1 MRRVA
6 CRVAASTSTPPITKR
21 LERED
26 WARAALDAL
35 EDGGVE
41 AVAVVPLARALGV
54 TRGSFYWHFDSRDE
68 LVVAAL
74 ELWEGEHSDEVLAAA
89 EEIRDPRNPLRALFA
104 RATSKPPSI
113 LVQLLRA
120 SDDPLVAPVLAR
132 VAERRLAVLA
142 RAYRETGMPRARAE
156 HEALLAYT
164 SYLGRAFAPEDRVRE
179 AYARHLAGRLVP

>member
-1 MRRVA
+1 MSTATKCWPQPRRSATRATA
-6 CRVAASTSTPPITKR
+6 CGRCS
-21 LERED
+21 
-26 WARAALDAL
+26 
-35 EDGGVE
+35 
-41 AVAVVPLARALGV
+41 
-54 TRGSFYWHFDSRDE
+54 
-68 LVVAAL
+68 
-74 ELWEGEHSDEVLAAA
+74 
-89 EEIRDPRNPLRALFA
+89 

-164 SYLGRAFAPEDRVRE
+164 SYLGRAFAPEDRVRQ

>member
-1 MRRVA
+1 MA
-6 CRVAASTSTPPITKR
+6 KR

-35 EDGGVE
+35 EQDGLA

-68 LVVAAL
+68 LVLAAL
-74 ELWEGEHSDEVLAAA
+74 ELWEREHSDDVLAAA
-89 EEIRDPRNPLRALFA
+89 EEIADPRERLRALFA
-104 RATSKPPSI
+104 RASAKPPSI

-132 VAERRLAVLA
+132 VAERRLAFLA
-142 RAYRETGMPRARAE
+142 RAYRETGMPRAQAE

-164 SYLGRAFAPEDRVRE
+164 SYLGSAFAPEDRASR
-179 AYARHLAGRLVP
+179 AYARHLASRLVPGRR